1 MAEALGIVPLRQVFV
16 MTFTLDDGTGVLE
29 AYLMD
34 SENFFQ
40 IPASEVLNNDN
51 LQHSMEM
58 IMDMFCPPGAKI
70 DAYPWLEFFI
80 RSYNVTSGKEQQ
92 ICYQI
97 FDTTIADDV
106 I

>member
-1 MAEALGIVPLRQVFV
+1 MVQYHFFFWFV
-16 MTFTLDDGTGVLE
+16 
-29 AYLMD
+29 
-34 SENFFQ
+34 
-40 IPASEVLNNDN
+40 
-51 LQHSMEM
+51 
-58 IMDMFCPPGAKI
+58 

-80 RSYNVTSGKEQQ
+80 KSYNVTSGKEHQ